1 MGTNYSTAGA
11 PDILTTLY
19 PNGVEEL
26 FITEFQAYGLF
37 TKKTDYLAEGGRE
50 LNWQVGSGGGDAVTV
65 TQAEATEGASLHKR
79 PKITRSR
86 EYATAT
92 VEREDILA
100 TRNDPKR
107 IMEVWDLAIR
117 NSMRKIK
124 RSIGIQM
131 FRDGTGVRG
140 TLSGAANITT
150 PTITLLSAND
160 AKLFEAGD
168 TVMAINP
175 GGGTPAARTGGAAQ
189 ALITNVNIGAGTLT
203 TTANWNTL
211 ITDIA
216 NSDFLARA
224 GDFASGVGQVCKG
237 IGGWVPVTAPTGG
250 DNWFGVDR
258 STMGERGYG
267 HRPSLSS
274 TSMFA
279 IGIDGAAYLYDVTG
293 SGPDIWLVNAL
304 DMAMI
309 CKDATGLEEIV
320 VQASAQGKKEIN
332 IGYDAASV
340 HGPQGK
346 ITVIADPFCP
356 RGKSWMGNREEA
368 QWWTLGA
375 MIDRI
380 TMGMGEDNGFVK
392 AGVDGVGIRF
402 GGFFNFVIT
411 RPWHWAYLA
420 LPTG

>member
-1 MGTNYSTAGA
+1 MTNYSAQGA

-37 TKKTDYLAEGGRE
+37 SKKTDYLAEGGRE
-50 LNWQVGSGGGDAVTV
+50 LNWQVGTGGGDAVTV

-79 PKITRSR
+79 PKITRSK

-131 FRDGTGVRG
+131 FRDGTGFRAK
-140 TLSGAANITT
+140 LQASGSGIGT
-150 PTITLLSAND
+150 PTVTLATAND
-160 AKLFEAGD
+160 AKLIEAGD
-168 TVMAINP
+168 TLMAINP
-175 GGGTPAARTGGAAQ
+175 TGPAARTGGAAQ
-189 ALITNVNIGAGTLT
+189 ILVTNVNIGAGTI
-203 TTANWNTL
+203 TAGVNWSAA

-216 NSDFLARA
+216 DGDWLARA

-237 IGGWVPVTAPTGG
+237 IGGWIPVTAPVGG

-258 STMGERGYG
+258 STMGERGFG

-293 SGPDIWLVNAL
+293 AGPDIWLVNAM

-368 QWWTLGA
+368 QWWTLGS

-402 GGFFNFVIT
+402 GGFFNFVVT
-411 RPWHWAYLA
+411 RPWHWSYLA

>member
-1 MGTNYSTAGA
+1 MTNYSTAGA

-26 FITEFQAYGLF
+26 FMVDFPAYGLF

-79 PKITRSR
+79 PKITRVK

-124 RSIGIQM
+124 RSIGMHM
-131 FRDGTGVRG
+131 FRDGTGFRAKV
-140 TLSGAANITT
+140 SASA
-150 PTITLLSAND
+150 TIASTTLLLETAND

-168 TVMAINP
+168 TIMAINP
-175 GGGTPAARTGGAAQ
+175 TGPAARTGGAAQ
-189 ALITNVNIGAGTLT
+189 ILLTGRDIGGGKLYAGSNFSS
-203 TTANWNTL
+203 A

-216 NSDFLARA
+216 VGDYLARA
-224 GDFASGVGQVCKG
+224 GDFLSGAGQVCKG
-237 IGGWVPVTAPTGG
+237 IGGWVPVTAPTVGGG
-250 DNWFGVDR
+250 DSWFGVDR
-258 STMGERGYG
+258 APLGEAAYG

-274 TSMFA
+274 TSMFS
-279 IGIDGAAYLYDVTG
+279 IGIDAASYLFDVTG
-293 SGPDIWLVNAL
+293 SGPDIWLVNAM

-320 VQASAQGKKEIN
+320 VQASSSGKKEIN

-411 RPWHWAYLA
+411 RPWHWAYVA

>member
-1 MGTNYSTAGA
+1 MTNYSTAGA

-26 FITEFQAYGLF
+26 FMVDFPAYGLF
-37 TKKTDYLAEGGRE
+37 SKKTDYLAEGGRE
-50 LNWQVGSGGGDAVTV
+50 LNWQVGTGGGDAVTV

-79 PKITRSR
+79 PKVTRAK

-124 RSIGIQM
+124 RSIGMHM
-131 FRDGTGVRG
+131 FRDGTGFRAKLAAASSG
-140 TLSGAANITT
+140 TGTATVTLAN
-150 PTITLLSAND
+150 AND
-160 AKLFEAGD
+160 AKLIEAGD
-168 TVMAINP
+168 WLMAINP
-175 GGGTPAARTGGAAQ
+175 TGPAARTGGAAQ
-189 ALITNVNIGAGTLT
+189 ILVTNHSIGAGTI
-203 TTANWNTL
+203 TAGGNWSAA

-216 NSDFLARA
+216 DGDYLARA
-224 GDFASGVGQVCKG
+224 GDFLSGVGQVCKG
-237 IGGWVPVTAPTGG
+237 VGGWVPATAPTSG

-258 STMGERGYG
+258 STMGEAGYG

-274 TSMFA
+274 TSMFS
-279 IGIDGAAYLYDVTG
+279 IGIDAASYLFDVTG
-293 SGPDIWLVNAL
+293 SGPDIWLVNAM

-309 CKDATGLEEIV
+309 CKDATGLEEII
-320 VQASAQGKKEIN
+320 VQASGSGKKEIN

-411 RPWHWAYLA
+411 RPWHWAYVA